1 MVIRPALRNILKVVG
16 DLSKKD
22 VNTNVVDTEV
32 VQHSDGISS
41 AEVYDYLN
49 ELGSLGLIK
58 MLKPISHRKEKD
70 SETFKLLNITKKG
83 LAELELEFEF
93 EFRNL
98 LETP

>member
-1 MVIRPALRNILKVVG
+1 MAIRPALRNILKVVG

-32 VQHSDGISS
+32 IQHSGGHSC

-49 ELGSLGLIK
+49 ELKLLGLIK

-70 SETFKLLNITKKG
+70 SETFRLLNITEKE
-83 LAELELEFEF
+83 LAELELE
-93 EFRNL
+93 
-98 LETP
+98 LESESNQ